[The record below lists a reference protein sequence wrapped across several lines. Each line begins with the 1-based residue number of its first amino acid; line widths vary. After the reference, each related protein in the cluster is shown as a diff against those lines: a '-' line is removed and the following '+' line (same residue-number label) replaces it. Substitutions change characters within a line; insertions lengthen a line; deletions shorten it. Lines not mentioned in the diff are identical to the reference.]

1 MTINKTCL
9 LLGKTKD
16 TIKLKKAI
24 LKKKWQAI
32 CKNEKIKTSD
42 IKNIDLIITFN
53 YRHIL
58 KKKILKKLKRP
69 AINLHTSY
77 LPFNRGSHPNFWS
90 FVENSPKGVTIHE
103 IDNGIDTGPIIVQKK
118 IFFNIRKKRNDD
130 FLKTYKILLLEIQKL
145 FIKNLNKILN
155 KTYITKKQKKKGTF
169 HYKTDLPKLI
179 KKSWKL
185 NIKNTIKI
193 YEKKY
198 AI

>member
-58 KKKILKKLKRP
+58 KKQ
-69 AINLHTSY
+69 NLM
-77 LPFNRGSHPNFWS
+77 
-90 FVENSPKGVTIHE
+90 EE
-103 IDNGIDTGPIIVQKK
+103 I
-118 IFFNIRKKRNDD
+118 
-130 FLKTYKILLLEIQKL
+130 
-145 FIKNLNKILN
+145 
-155 KTYITKKQKKKGTF
+155 
-169 HYKTDLPKLI
+169 
-179 KKSWKL
+179 
-185 NIKNTIKI
+185 
-193 YEKKY
+193 
-198 AI
+198 